1 MAIIIEEK
9 PNVTIRRE
17 VYAADIRI
25 QANPVDGAAGA
36 VILGMQTLE
45 YHGDQFVRMEPASP
59 IGETVGEFAVR
70 IFTLAGG
77 KVISGLEVI
86 EVIKQYVDVRHAESI
101 APPPAEPETPA
112 P

>member
-1 MAIIIEEK
+1 MAIIISEHQ
-9 PNVTIRRE
+9 NVTIRRE
-17 VYAADIRI
+17 AYASDIRI

-45 YHGDQFVRMEPASP
+45 YHDDQFVRTEPASP

-70 IFTLAGG
+70 SFTLANG

-86 EVIKQYVDVRHAESI
+86 EVIKQYVDVRWAE
-101 APPPAEPETPA
+101 ANAPA
-112 P
+112 PLE

>member
-1 MAIIIEEK
+1 MAIIISEQQS
-9 PNVTIRRE
+9 VTIRRE
-17 VYAADIRI
+17 AYAAGIHIR
-25 QANPVDGAAGA
+25 ANPVDQAAGS
-36 VILGMQTLE
+36 VVLEMQTLE
-45 YHGDQFVRMEPASP
+45 YHDDQFVRMEPASP

-70 IFTLAGG
+70 SFTLAGG
-77 KVISGLEVI
+77 KVISGMEVI

>member
-1 MAIIIEEK
+1 MAIIISEQQG
-9 PNVTIRRE
+9 VTIRRE
-17 VYAADIRI
+17 AYASDIHI
-25 QANPVDGAAGA
+25 QANPVDGSSGA

-45 YHGDQFVRMEPASP
+45 YHDDVLVRMVPASP

-70 IFTLAGG
+70 SFTLAGG
-77 KVISGLEVI
+77 KVITGMEVI
-86 EVIKQYVDVRHAESI
+86 EVIKQYVEVRHAESI

>member
-9 PNVTIRRE
+9 ENVTIRRE

-25 QANPVDGAAGA
+25 RANPVDQAAGS
-36 VILGMQTLE
+36 VSLELQTLE
-45 YHGDQFVRMEPASP
+45 YHDDEFVRMEPASP

-70 IFTLAGG
+70 SYTLTGG
-77 KVISGLEVI
+77 KVITGMEVI
-86 EVIKQYVDVRHAESI
+86 EVIKQYVEVRHVESI
-101 APPPAEPETPA
+101 APPPVEPETPA